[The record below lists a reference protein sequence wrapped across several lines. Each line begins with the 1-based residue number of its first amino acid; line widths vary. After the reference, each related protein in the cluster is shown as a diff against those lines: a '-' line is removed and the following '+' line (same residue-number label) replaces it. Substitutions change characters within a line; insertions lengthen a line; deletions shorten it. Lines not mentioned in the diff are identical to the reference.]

1 MFRQPS
7 TRLGLFAPIIDRQ
20 SAYYLE
26 LWKRAKA
33 FRVSFKADGW
43 WDLWHMHFD
52 WDGEGNKGR
61 WPRREHLRAAWRAFV
76 RLQQQARAE
85 CRINYQIFLNVS
97 ESDSASDAVY
107 LHTPNPNADNFP
119 HSFDSSV
126 ELNHVPA
133 LLNGLVDLE
142 RYAVRRDQFEG
153 STWYVI
159 VPRCL

>member
-1 MFRQPS
+1 MRRSIGNARRTEGRSSSTFRQPS
-7 TRLGLFAPIIDRQ
+7 SRLGLFAPIIDRQ

-52 WDGEGNKGR
+52 
-61 WPRREHLRAAWRAFV
+61 
-76 RLQQQARAE
+76 
-85 CRINYQIFLNVS
+85 S
-97 ESDSASDAVY
+97 
-107 LHTPNPNADNFP
+107 NPNADNFP